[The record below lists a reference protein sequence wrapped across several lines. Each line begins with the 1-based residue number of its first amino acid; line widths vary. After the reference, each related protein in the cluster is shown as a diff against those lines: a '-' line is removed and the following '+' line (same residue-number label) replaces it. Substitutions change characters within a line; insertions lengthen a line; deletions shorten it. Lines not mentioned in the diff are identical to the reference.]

1 MEIIRIKRGEST
13 GHIMYLKKCLY
24 CQSEFW
30 ARKING
36 SCCTNSCRNLL
47 MNQKKK
53 IKLYKVIEKL

>member
-53 IKLYKVIEKL
+53 NKTI